1 MDRTRRAVFQK
12 KQHRPAPTKD
22 EPSWLQKCELSF
34 LRTGKLNLSAVPQPD
49 LTAIRARPTMKEL
62 NISKCKLESLEGLA
76 YQPNL
81 SVFNADNSLLA
92 SFKNFKSV
100 AHATIYGFK
109 NTPIARQKNFLIGL
123 LIMTEAEKPIV
134 DGKLVAGVWRR
145 RAQSYHPC
153 VRELLNR
160 GWPLEVPCPKRAEIR
175 ALCQDY
181 NVTYVEDEE
190 WGQDEDEEEFDMSG
204 VPGSPSNAE
213 YGTQADETPDADL
226 TYLELID
233 KLMELHNQVINNAT
247 RQFELL
253 DESEAQFQQEVK
265 EMLEKRRHY
274 VFDEEGDLDAQIVAA
289 VRALCVHRE
298 E

>member
-12 KQHRPAPTKD
+12 KPYRPAQNKD
-22 EPSWLQKCELSF
+22 EPAWLQKCELSF
-34 LRTGKLNLSAVPQPD
+34 LRTGKLNLSTIPLPD
-49 LTAIRARPTMKEL
+49 LTAIRTRSSMKEL

-100 AHATIYGFK
+100 AHASIYCLK
-109 NTPIARQKNFLIGL
+109 NTPMARQQNYLIGL

-134 DGKLVAGVWRR
+134 DGKLVAPVWMR
-145 RAQSYHPC
+145 RAKTYHPC
-153 VRELLNR
+153 VRELLNC
-160 GWPLEVPCPKRAEIR
+160 GWPLEFPCPKRAEIR
-175 ALCQDY
+175 ELCKDY

-190 WGQDEDEEEFDMSG
+190 WGQDEDEEEIEGPTIPTEID
-204 VPGSPSNAE
+204 ND
-213 YGTQADETPDADL
+213 YGTQIEEPAPEDL
-226 TYLELID
+226 TYLEMID

-253 DESEAQFQQEVK
+253 DESEERFQQEVK